1 MIFHFSW
8 EVILPSVLVT
18 LAGLLLAFIGY
29 LVRGVWGA
37 LVLLA
42 AGALLYKVMGSH
54 TCKNTLQLESGFT
67 FFVRTLHFLF
77 LTPGSPLR
85 K

>member
-29 LVRGVWGA
+29 LVRGVWGP
-37 LVLLA
+37 LVLLV
-42 AGALLYKVMGSH
+42 AGVLLYIFKENIPIS
-54 TCKNTLQLESGFT
+54 
-67 FFVRTLHFLF
+67 
-77 LTPGSPLR
+77 
-85 K
+85 